1 MKVIVCG
8 AGQVGFNIARQLAAE
23 HNDVTV
29 VDQSAQLIKRV
40 SEQLDA
46 RTVIGHASRPDILA
60 QAGAAE
66 ADMIVAVTVADE
78 VNMVACQVAHSLF
91 DVPTKIARVR
101 SQEYLRPEWRGL
113 FAGERSPID
122 VVISPEVEI
131 AQAVTRRLISPGA
144 TDMIPFADDQVRV
157 VGVFI
162 GEGCPIIDTP
172 LRQLTELFPDLHIR
186 IMGIFRAG
194 VVRVPHGDEEV
205 HVGDEVYFAVETPH
219 MIRAMRAFGHDELEA
234 RRVVIVGGGNVG
246 LFLARQLEE
255 EHQTVS
261 IKLIEAIPERANF
274 IASMLK
280 KTIVI
285 QGNALDNE
293 ILDEANTGTAETVVA
308 VTENDEVNILAS
320 LLAKR
325 AGCRRAI
332 TLINNAAYP
341 PLMSSLGIDVSV
353 NPRAITVSSVL
364 HYVRRGRIR
373 SVYSIKDGIV
383 EVIEGEAVETSSLVG
398 SPLRDVKLPE
408 GIVVG
413 AVVRGEAVLIPRG
426 GTIIEPK
433 DRVILITPANTVRRA
448 EKLFSVRPEFF

>member
-1 MKVIVCG
+1 MRVIICG

-23 HNDVTV
+23 LNDVTV

-40 SEQLDA
+40 NEQLDA

-113 FAGERSPID
+113 FAGEHSPID

-144 TDMIPFADDQVRV
+144 TDMIPFADDRVRV

-205 HVGDEVYFAVETPH
+205 HIGDEVYFAVETPH
-219 MIRAMRAFGHDELEA
+219 MLRAMRAFGHDELEA

-255 EHQTVS
+255 EHQNVS

-332 TLINNAAYP
+332 TLINNVAYP

-373 SVYSIKDGIV
+373 SVYSIKDGSV